1 MNILIIEN
9 EIYLAQKI
17 VSRLLDDGH
26 SCDYVESINIENLTK
41 DYDIVLI
48 STSLPSPIYKAIIKK
63 YAANSIILLLV
74 SYISDET
81 VTEPIK
87 LGAKDY
93 IMKPFLM
100 DELVRKIYHYKDCRS
115 MKRELAVL
123 REYFNFTMSEIDTS
137 YITLPLSFP
146 ILIETNCQSYS
157 DKLVFELSNKLDLP
171 ISFISL
177 ASNSW
182 QKYLANLD
190 DKAIIYL
197 TDFHILKRNVKDQL
211 IKQIADKNCVIST
224 LEAEDDFSYRKI
236 VFNNDKKMLDNTQ
249 IMSIND
255 YVKLMVTTYQNK
267 YPDTELSKKLG
278 ISRKS
283 LWEKRKRLEIEKK
296 K

>member
-41 DYDIVLI
+41 DYDTVLI
-48 STSLPSPIYKAIIKK
+48 STSLPSAIYKAIIKK

-137 YITLPLSFP
+137 SITLPLSFP

-197 TDFHILKRNVKDQL
+197 TDFHILKRNIKDQL

-283 LWEKRKRLEIEKK
+283 LWEKRKKLDIEKK

>member
-41 DYDIVLI
+41 DYDTVLI

-123 REYFNFTMSEIDTS
+123 REYFNFTMNEIDTS
-137 YITLPLSFP
+137 SITLPLSFP

>member
-26 SCDYVESINIENLTK
+26 SCDYVESINIDNLTK
-41 DYDIVLI
+41 DYDTVLI
-48 STSLPSPIYKAIIKK
+48 STSLPSAIYKAIIKK
-63 YAANSIILLLV
+63 YAASSIILLLV

-115 MKRELAVL
+115 MRRELSVL
-123 REYFNFTMSEIDTS
+123 KEYFNFTMSDIDS
-137 YITLPLSFP
+137 SVITLPLSFP

-177 ASNSW
+177 ASSNW
-182 QKYLANLD
+182 QKSLANLD
-190 DKAIIYL
+190 DKIIIYL
-197 TDFHILKRNVKDQL
+197 TDFHVLKRNIKDQL
-211 IKQIADKNCVIST
+211 IKQIADKHCVIST
-224 LEAEDDFSYRKI
+224 LETEDDFPYRKI

-283 LWEKRKRLEIEKK
+283 LWEKRKKLDIEKK

>member
-41 DYDIVLI
+41 DYDTVLI
-48 STSLPSPIYKAIIKK
+48 STSLPSAIYKAIIKK

-123 REYFNFTMSEIDTS
+123 REYFNFTMNEIDTS
-137 YITLPLSFP
+137 SITLPLSFP

-182 QKYLANLD
+182 QKNLANLD

-197 TDFHILKRNVKDQL
+197 TDFHILKRNIKDQL

-283 LWEKRKRLEIEKK
+283 LWEKRKKLEIEKK

>member
-41 DYDIVLI
+41 DYDTVLI

-211 IKQIADKNCVIST
+211 IKQIADKNSS
-224 LEAEDDFSYRKI
+224 EFK
-236 VFNNDKKMLDNTQ
+236 
-249 IMSIND
+249 
-255 YVKLMVTTYQNK
+255 TTY
-267 YPDTELSKKLG
+267 L
-278 ISRKS
+278 
-283 LWEKRKRLEIEKK
+283 
-296 K
+296 